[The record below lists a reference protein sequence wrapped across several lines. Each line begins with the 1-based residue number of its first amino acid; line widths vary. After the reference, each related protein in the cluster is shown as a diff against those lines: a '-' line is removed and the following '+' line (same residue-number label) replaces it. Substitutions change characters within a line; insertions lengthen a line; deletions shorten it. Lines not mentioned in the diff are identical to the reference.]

1 MARHMIHRLM
11 FKIQLNIY
19 NFQTQLPF
27 EDHYIYK
34 FGLGLFY
41 IDLMDK
47 ELSIDHS
54 SLIYYLCNCT

>member
-11 FKIQLNIY
+11 FKIQLNIC
-19 NFQTQLPF
+19 NFLIQLPF
-27 EDHYIYK
+27 EDQYIYK
-34 FGLGLFY
+34 FGLRLFY

-54 SLIYYLCNCT
+54 SLIYYLYNCT